1 MRSGPTERVDRAEAP
16 LRSGP
21 DARVDRDDGLPPA
34 NTPRSSEALE
44 RGDTLSAEAVRQ
56 GRTVLTS
63 PTRRWIFVLGLAGIV
78 IVAVLLIFVY

>member
-21 DARVDRDDGLPPA
+21 DERVDRDDGPPA
-34 NTPRSSEALE
+34 NKPRSSEALE